1 MMKKTYT
8 ICLILLFMMRMSAQQ
23 EGITFGISAGTNW
36 SSLKGRDLDSL
47 STNGAS
53 KSLNGLT
60 IGITLDNK
68 ISQYFGLKHELF
80 YSRKQTALQIAD
92 SINGGFTS
100 RLKRQYVD
108 LFPVS
113 PAFYYKG
120 LQVYAGPYLGFLLN
134 ASVQRKDTDGNL
146 YTDTAFYGT
155 GKASHGYSQKMDAGF
170 VTGLTYEFPNG
181 FTLGARYLRGFVPLI
196 ENANTIRQ
204 WKIYNENFF
213 VTIGYRFNK
222 G

>member
-1 MMKKTYT
+1 MKKTYT
-8 ICLILLFMMRMSAQQ
+8 ICLILLFTMRMSAQQ

-36 SSLKGRDLDSL
+36 SLLKGRDLDSL

-53 KSLNGLT
+53 KGLNGLT

-92 SINGGFTS
+92 TINGGFTS
-100 RLKRQYVD
+100 KLKHQYVD

-134 ASVQRKDTDGNL
+134 ASVQRKDADGNL

-213 VTIGYRFNK
+213 VTIGYSFKK